1 MIIDC
6 DTCTVRGDA
15 CGDCV
20 VGVLLG
26 SPAALDGEEQRAL
39 DVLAE
44 SGLIPPL
51 RLVAS
56 EDPLVR
62 SSLDPLEQ
70 GEYARPESPRRVAG
84 ES

>member
-6 DTCTVRGDA
+6 DTCTVRGAA

-26 SPAALDGEEQRAL
+26 PPTALDAEEERAL
-39 DVLAE
+39 GVLAD

-51 RLVAS
+51 RLVPQAHNPG
-56 EDPLVR
+56 EVHVDTR
-62 SSLDPLEQ
+62 DSSSAGRAV
-70 GEYARPESPRRVAG
+70 GET
-84 ES
+84 

>member
-26 SPAALDGEEQRAL
+26 SPVALDPEEQRAL
-39 DVLAE
+39 GVLADG
-44 SGLIPPL
+44 GLIPPL
-51 RLVAS
+51 RLVA
-56 EDPLVR
+56 
-62 SSLDPLEQ
+62 
-70 GEYARPESPRRVAG
+70 GRRQRLAA
-84 ES
+84 